1 MIFAHK
7 IFYSGGFFVTN
18 NNFFY
23 AWLMVNDTCN
33 MDVVPVLHSHVIVEI
48 SSQTVLSQRSLLLT
62 LRLSHYWKA
71 IVSVMIWTF
80 EYKLYL

>member
-7 IFYSGGFFVTN
+7 IFYSGGF
-18 NNFFY
+18 
-23 AWLMVNDTCN
+23 LMVNDTCN

-48 SSQTVLSQRSLLLT
+48 SSQTVVTALSPAQLTSFQLL
-62 LRLSHYWKA
+62 KGDVF
-71 IVSVMIWTF
+71 VSVMIWTF